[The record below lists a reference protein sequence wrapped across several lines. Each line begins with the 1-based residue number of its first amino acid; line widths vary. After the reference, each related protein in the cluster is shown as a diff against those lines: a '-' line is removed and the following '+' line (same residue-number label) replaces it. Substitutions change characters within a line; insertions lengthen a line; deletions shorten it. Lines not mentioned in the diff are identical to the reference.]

1 MARTPRGIV
10 RVPGGKRPRERRG
23 AADLPRVR
31 ATEEEERMHGF
42 WDTLG
47 TVTLAMLVAVGL
59 LAGWIAGA
67 IAGRRRALYL
77 VLGVVGAVA
86 APAILAA
93 LGLGVLAAG
102 GLLVMVAAAVVG
114 ALVLLVIAKLLFD

>member
-1 MARTPRGIV
+1 M
-10 RVPGGKRPRERRG
+10 E
-23 AADLPRVR
+23 
-31 ATEEEERMHGF
+31 GF

-47 TVTLAMLVAVGL
+47 TVTLVLLIVVGL

-67 IAGRRRALYL
+67 VAGRRKGLYL

-86 APAILAA
+86 APLILAA

-102 GLLVMVAAAVVG
+102 GLLMMVAAAVVG
-114 ALVLLVIAKLLFD
+114 AIVILVIAKLVFD